1 MQCVIANVRSF
12 RHNTT
17 TRRTYRPTYRE
28 KVLSRSGSILRI
40 FGLHNPSPPPPV
52 PSPPLP
58 KASDKPDLNGD
69 DLRRLCTYHY
79 ETVKTTDTPI
89 RVKSPALP
97 QHWVCL
103 IGVCLMETVCGI
115 SAGGER
121 MRFTESHSD
130 CADDAV
136 VTGVGSKIML
146 RYGR

>member
-1 MQCVIANVRSF
+1 MTPQLLWE
-12 RHNTT
+12 RH
-17 TRRTYRPTYRE
+17 PC
-28 KVLSRSGSILRI
+28 
-40 FGLHNPSPPPPV
+40 PSPHV

-58 KASDKPDLNGD
+58 KASDKPQSGANLNGD

-79 ETVKTTDTPI
+79 QTVKKTDTSI
-89 RVKSPALP
+89 RVKSPPLP

-115 SAGGER
+115 SADGEGV
-121 MRFTESHSD
+121 RFTDSHSG